1 MTIRTEIR
9 ESLAALSLDNT
20 PTPERQEKS
29 QFSTMNNIWRVR
41 TIAER
46 LYGAGRIQQDVY
58 NSCQTW
64 ARTYILMHDGPGAI
78 QNTTSTSIDKHDA
91 ISFVMDQAL
100 REDSIPAIREVI
112 GKSAHNLLVL
122 TLYNCFS
129 AGYIASM
136 IKPENP
142 SRSVEKAID
151 LECISA
157 YEKLNEFY
165 FSFFSRKMLAD

>member
-1 MTIRTEIR
+1 M
-9 ESLAALSLDNT
+9 
-20 PTPERQEKS
+20 
-29 QFSTMNNIWRVR
+29 
-41 TIAER
+41 
-46 LYGAGRIQQDVY
+46 Y
-58 NSCQTW
+58 
-64 ARTYILMHDGPGAI
+64 DGPGAI

-100 REDSIPAIREVI
+100 RKDSIPAIREAI

-129 AGYIASM
+129 AGYIAAM

-165 FSFFSRKMLAD
+165 FSFFSRKTLGK

>member
-29 QFSTMNNIWRVR
+29 QFSTVNNIWRVR

-46 LYGAGRIQQDVY
+46 LYGTGRIKQDVY
-58 NSCQTW
+58 NSCQSWTRGY
-64 ARTYILMHDGPGAI
+64 ASLYGEYNDFRYCFSGSE
-78 QNTTSTSIDKHDA
+78 NKHDA
-91 ISFVMDQAL
+91 ISYKMEQIIK
-100 REDSIPAIREVI
+100 RDSIPAIREVI

-129 AGYIASM
+129 AGYIAAM

-165 FSFFSRKMLAD
+165 FSFFSQKTLGK

>member
-1 MTIRTEIR
+1 MTIRDEIR
-9 ESLAALSLDNT
+9 ESLSALSLDNT

-46 LYGAGRIQQDVY
+46 LYGTGRIKQDVY

-64 ARTYILMHDGPGAI
+64 ARTYILMYDGPGAI
-78 QNTTSTSIDKHDA
+78 QNTTSTSIDKHDT

-100 REDSIPAIREVI
+100 RKDSIPAIREVI

-129 AGYIASM
+129 SGYIAAM

-165 FSFFSRKMLAD
+165 FSFFSQKTLGK

>member
-9 ESLAALSLDNT
+9 ESLSALSLDNT

-46 LYGAGRIQQDVY
+46 LYGTGRIKQDVY
-58 NSCQTW
+58 NSCQNW
-64 ARTYILMHDGPGAI
+64 ARTYILMYDGPGAI

-100 REDSIPAIREVI
+100 RKDSIPVIREAI
-112 GKSAHNLLVL
+112 GKTAHNLLVL

-129 AGYIASM
+129 AGYIAAM

-165 FSFFSRKMLAD
+165 FSFFSRKTLAD

>member
-20 PTPERQEKS
+20 PTSERQEKS
-29 QFSTMNNIWRVR
+29 QFSTVNNIWRVR

-46 LYGAGRIQQDVY
+46 LYGTGRIKQDVY

-64 ARTYILMHDGPGAI
+64 ARTYILMYDGPGAI

-100 REDSIPAIREVI
+100 RKDSIPAIREAI

-129 AGYIASM
+129 AGYIAAM

-165 FSFFSRKMLAD
+165 FSFFSQKTLGK